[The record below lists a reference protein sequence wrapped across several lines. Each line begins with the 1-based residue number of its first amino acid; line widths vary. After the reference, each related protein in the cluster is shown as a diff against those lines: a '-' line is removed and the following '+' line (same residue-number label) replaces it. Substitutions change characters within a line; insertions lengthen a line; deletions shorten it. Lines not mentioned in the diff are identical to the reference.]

1 MPCPML
7 ALPAQPASESFGFA
21 QRALRFA
28 VVKLLLV
35 EDSARLSAALVAGFR
50 GEGFAVDHAADG
62 RAALQYLKLH
72 EYDILILDLMLPQ
85 VCGLEVLRAL
95 RKVPVPTRVL
105 VLSAR
110 DQIEDRVSALNL
122 GADDYLL
129 KPFDFAELKARVL
142 ALLRRHYGEISSKLV
157 CGDLALD
164 TNARVASSRGAPLP
178 LTPKEYALLE
188 TLLRH
193 RGRSFTRAA
202 LFERLY
208 DGLSDASD
216 RVIEVVISTLRA
228 KLDKAGLPTLIET
241 RRGFGYRVP

>member
-1 MPCPML
+1 ML
-7 ALPAQPASESFGFA
+7 PEESFGFA

-28 VVKLLLV
+28 PVKLLLV
-35 EDSARLSAALVAGFR
+35 EDSARLSAALAAGFR

-62 RAALQYLKLH
+62 RAALRHLEVH

-85 VCGLEVLRAL
+85 VSGLEVLRTL
-95 RKVPVPTRVL
+95 RAAPTPTRVL

-110 DQIEDRVSALNL
+110 DQIEDRVTALNL

-142 ALLRRHYGEISSKLV
+142 ALLRRRYGELSGKLT
-157 CGDLALD
+157 CGDLTLD
-164 TNARVASSRGAPLP
+164 TSARVATSRGTPLP

-202 LFERLY
+202 LFEQLY

-216 RVIEVVISTLRA
+216 RVIEVVVSTLRT
-228 KLDKAGLPTLIET
+228 KLDKAGFPALIET

>member
-1 MPCPML
+1 M
-7 ALPAQPASESFGFA
+7 
-21 QRALRFA
+21 
-28 VVKLLLV
+28 KLLLV
-35 EDSARLSAALVAGFR
+35 EDSLRLSEALITGFR
-50 GEGFAVDHAADG
+50 GEGLAVDHAGDG
-62 RAALQYLKLH
+62 RTALQYLGVH
-72 EYDILILDLMLPQ
+72 EYDVVILDLMLPH
-85 VCGLEVLRAL
+85 VPGLEVLRAL
-95 RKVPVPTRVL
+95 RTAQTPTRVL

-110 DQIEDRVSALNL
+110 DQVEDRVTALNL

-142 ALLRRHYGEISSKLV
+142 ALLRRRYGEVSSKLNI
-157 CGDLALD
+157 GELTLD
-164 TNARVASSRGAPLP
+164 TNARVASLAGAPLP

-208 DGLSDASD
+208 DGMSDASD
-216 RVIEVVISTLRA
+216 RVIEVMVSTLRT
-228 KLDKAGLPTLIET
+228 KLDKAGLPALIET

>member
-1 MPCPML
+1 ML

>member
-1 MPCPML
+1 M
-7 ALPAQPASESFGFA
+7 
-21 QRALRFA
+21 
-28 VVKLLLV
+28 KLLLV
-35 EDSARLSAALVAGFR
+35 EDSTRLAAALVAGLR
-50 GEGFAVDHAADG
+50 TAGFAVDHAADG
-62 RAALQYLKLH
+62 QAALEYLRLH
-72 EYDILILDLMLPQ
+72 EYDVLILDLMLPRLP
-85 VCGLEVLRAL
+85 GLEVLRAL
-95 RKVPVPTRVL
+95 RATGAATRVL

-129 KPFDFAELKARVL
+129 KPFDFAELQARVQ
-142 ALLRRHYGEISSKLV
+142 ALLRRRYGETSSQLT
-157 CGDLALD
+157 CGDLTLD
-164 TNARVASSRGAPLP
+164 TQARVATLRGTALP

-208 DGLSDASD
+208 DGLSEASD
-216 RVIEVVISTLRA
+216 RVIEVILSTLRT
-228 KLDKAGLPTLIET
+228 KLDAAGLPTLIET

>member
-1 MPCPML
+1 
-7 ALPAQPASESFGFA
+7 
-21 QRALRFA
+21 
-28 VVKLLLV
+28 V
-35 EDSARLSAALVAGFR
+35 
-50 GEGFAVDHAADG
+50 
-62 RAALQYLKLH
+62 H
-72 EYDILILDLMLPQ
+72 EYDILILDLMLPRLP
-85 VCGLEVLRAL
+85 GLEVLRAL
-95 RKVPVPTRVL
+95 RAAPAPTRVL

-110 DQIEDRVSALNL
+110 DQIEDRVTALNL

-142 ALLRRHYGEISSKLV
+142 ALLRRRYGEISSKLS
-157 CGDLALD
+157 CGDLVLD
-164 TNARVASSRGAPLP
+164 TNARVASSRGAALP

-193 RGRSFTRAA
+193 RGHSFTRAA

-216 RVIEVVISTLRA
+216 RVIEVVVSTLRS
-228 KLDKAGLPTLIET
+228 KLDKAGLPALIET

>member
-1 MPCPML
+1 ML

-110 DQIEDRVSALNL
+110 DQIEDRVGALNL

>member
-1 MPCPML
+1 M
-7 ALPAQPASESFGFA
+7 
-21 QRALRFA
+21 
-28 VVKLLLV
+28 KLLLV

-62 RAALQYLKLH
+62 RAALQYLQLH
-72 EYDILILDLMLPQ
+72 EYDIMVLDLMLPQ
-85 VCGLEVLRAL
+85 VPGLEVLRAL
-95 RKVPVPTRVL
+95 RAAPAPTRVL

-110 DQIEDRVSALNL
+110 DQIEDRVTALNL

-142 ALLRRHYGEISSKLV
+142 ALLRRRYGESSGKLL
-157 CGDLALD
+157 CGDLILD
-164 TNARVASSRGAPLP
+164 TNARVAAARGAPLP

-216 RVIEVVISTLRA
+216 RVIEVVVSTLRT
-228 KLDKAGLPTLIET
+228 KLDRAGLPALIET

>member
-1 MPCPML
+1 M
-7 ALPAQPASESFGFA
+7 
-21 QRALRFA
+21 
-28 VVKLLLV
+28 KLLLV
-35 EDSARLSAALVAGFR
+35 EDSARLAAALLTGFR
-50 GEGFAVDHAADG
+50 GEGFAVDHAGDG
-62 RAALQYLKLH
+62 RTALAYLGTH
-72 EYDILILDLMLPQ
+72 EYDLLILDLMLPRLP
-85 VCGLEVLRAL
+85 GLEVLRTL
-95 RKVPVPTRVL
+95 RAAQAPTRVL
-105 VLSAR
+105 ILSAR
-110 DQIEDRVSALNL
+110 DQIEDRVEALNL

-142 ALLRRHYGEISSKLV
+142 ALLRRRYGEISGKLS
-157 CGDLALD
+157 CGDLVLD
-164 TNARVASSRGAPLP
+164 TSARVASARGAPLP

-216 RVIEVVISTLRA
+216 RVIEVVVSTLRT
-228 KLDKAGLPTLIET
+228 KLDKAGLPALIQT

>member
-1 MPCPML
+1 M
-7 ALPAQPASESFGFA
+7 
-21 QRALRFA
+21 
-28 VVKLLLV
+28 KLLLV

-62 RAALQYLKLH
+62 GAALEYLKLH
-72 EYDILILDLMLPQ
+72 EYDILVLDLMLPQ
-85 VCGLEVLRAL
+85 VPGLEVLRAL
-95 RKVPVPTRVL
+95 RRMPARTRVL

-216 RVIEVVISTLRA
+216 RVIEVV
-228 KLDKAGLPTLIET
+228 
-241 RRGFGYRVP
+241 

>member
-1 MPCPML
+1 ML
-7 ALPAQPASESFGFA
+7 PLTAQPASESFGFA

-28 VVKLLLV
+28 AVKLLLV
-35 EDSARLSAALVAGFR
+35 EDSARLSAALVTGFR

-72 EYDILILDLMLPQ
+72 EYDILVLDLMLPQ

>member
-1 MPCPML
+1 M
-7 ALPAQPASESFGFA
+7 
-21 QRALRFA
+21 
-28 VVKLLLV
+28 KLLLV

-62 RAALQYLKLH
+62 RAALQHLQVH
-72 EYDILILDLMLPQ
+72 EYDVLILDLMLPH
-85 VCGLEVLRAL
+85 VPGIEVLRSL
-95 RKVPVPTRVL
+95 RAARTATRVL

-110 DQIEDRVSALNL
+110 DQVEDRITALNQ
-122 GADDYLL
+122 GADDYLP

-142 ALLRRHYGEISSKLV
+142 ALLRRRYGEVSSKLT
-157 CGDLALD
+157 CGALTLD
-164 TNARVASSRGAPLP
+164 TNARLASSGGAPLP
-178 LTPKEYALLE
+178 LTAKEYALLE

-208 DGLSDASD
+208 DGLSEASD
-216 RVIEVVISTLRA
+216 RVIEVMVSTLRT
-228 KLDKAGLPTLIET
+228 KLDKAGLPALIET